1 MPSQPGIGRYE
12 VVSVLGQGAM
22 GTVYKAVD
30 PRVGRAVALR
40 TINLDRSK
48 DARAEFEA
56 CVGCETSAGRLRHAN
71 IASLYDV
78 GETDDVAYLAMEYV
92 EGESLRKMLDSGMAL
107 PIDRIAGI
115 VARVADALNYA
126 HANHVVHRGIKPSN
140 IMITP
145 DGGIKIMDFD
155 IAQIPAGSHTIPGT
169 PGSPNYMAPEQVA
182 GGNTDGRTDIFA
194 LGVVLYEMLT
204 GVTPFGGDNLSTI
217 TDKVLKEE
225 PVPPSTLNA
234 RVPPVFDLIISRA
247 LAKRPKD
254 RYQTALAFA
263 RDLRNPDD
271 LPSRKTWP
279 AAGAKPALAV
289 ASPLPAG
296 QQDTTGAIPLAADAK
311 PAQAVASPMPAGQQ
325 DATGVIPLSADRAE
339 TKEKAVSLLGKAQ
352 VCKPLL
358 LALPILII
366 AAFVAYTQGHQPRH
380 KERAAALATPTP
392 AAPTA
397 PAMPRV
403 LAAPTAS
410 ATPAVPE
417 TPATLATPAAPETP
431 MASAKSTASAAP
443 KVGVPESGRM
453 PPVAVMPAKATMALA
468 ISPWGEVHV
477 DGNRVGV
484 TPPLAAL
491 QLVPGRHEVEIRNQG
506 FAPYRETVNLEPG
519 KPLKIRHKFR

>member
-92 EGESLRKMLDSGMAL
+92 EGESLRKMLDSGVAL

-410 ATPAVPE
+410 ATPAVP
-417 TPATLATPAAPETP
+417 ATPAAPETP
-431 MASAKSTASAAP
+431 MASAKPTASAAP

>member
-1 MPSQPGIGRYE
+1 MPSQPGIGPYE
-12 VVSVLGQGAM
+12 AVSVLGQGAM
-22 GTVYKAVD
+22 GTVYKAVG
-30 PRVGRAVALR
+30 PRVGRAVALK

-48 DARAEFEA
+48 DARAGFEA
-56 CVGCETSAGRLRHAN
+56 WVERETSAGRLRHAN

-78 GETDDVAYLAMEYV
+78 GATDDVAYLAMEYV
-92 EGESLRKMLDSGMAL
+92 EGESLRKMLDSGVAL

-126 HANHVVHRGIKPSN
+126 HANHVVHRDIKPSN

-145 DGGIKIMDFD
+145 EGGVKVTDFG
-155 IAQIPAGSHTIPGT
+155 IAQISAGLHTIPGI
-169 PGSPNYMAPEQVA
+169 PGPPNYMAPEQVA

-279 AAGAKPALAV
+279 AAGAKPAQAV
-289 ASPLPAG
+289 ASPLPA
-296 QQDTTGAIPLAADAK
+296 DP
-311 PAQAVASPMPAGQQ
+311 Q
-325 DATGVIPLSADRAE
+325 DATGAIQIAADRAE
-339 TKEKAVSLLGKAQ
+339 TKGKAAFLLGKAQ
-352 VCKPLL
+352 VRKPLL

-366 AAFVAYTQGHQPRH
+366 AAFVAYTQGHYPRRN
-380 KERAAALATPTP
+380 ELAAALATPTP

-403 LAAPTAS
+403 LAAPMVS
-410 ATPAVPE
+410 ATPAVP
-417 TPATLATPAAPETP
+417 ATPAAPETP
-431 MASAKSTASAAP
+431 TASAKPTASAAP

>member
-1 MPSQPGIGRYE
+1 MPSQPGIGPYE
-12 VVSVLGQGAM
+12 AVSVLGQGAM

-48 DARAEFEA
+48 DARAGFEA
-56 CVGCETSAGRLRHAN
+56 WVERETSAGRLRHAN

-78 GETDDVAYLAMEYV
+78 GATDDIAYFAMEYV
-92 EGESLRKMLDSGMAL
+92 EGESLRKMLDSGAAL
-107 PIDRIAGI
+107 PIDRIAGV

-126 HANHVVHRGIKPSN
+126 HANHVVHRDIKPSN

-145 DGGIKIMDFD
+145 EGGVKVMDFG
-155 IAQIPAGSHTIPGT
+155 IAQIPAGLHTIPGI

-204 GVTPFGGDNLSTI
+204 GVTPFRDDNLSAI

-225 PVPPSTLNA
+225 PVPPSMLNA

-271 LPSRKTWP
+271 LPSQKTRL
-279 AAGAKPALAV
+279 AAG
-289 ASPLPAG
+289 
-296 QQDTTGAIPLAADAK
+296 AK
-311 PAQAVASPMPAGQQ
+311 PAQAVASPLPADPQ
-325 DATGVIPLSADRAE
+325 DATDAIPLAADRAE

-352 VCKPLL
+352 MRKPLL

-366 AAFVAYTQGHQPRH
+366 AAFVAYTQGHQPRRN
-380 KERAAALATPTP
+380 ELAAALATP
-392 AAPTA
+392 APTA
-397 PAMPRV
+397 SATPAP
-403 LAAPTAS
+403 APAPTAS
-410 ATPAVPE
+410 ATPAVP
-417 TPATLATPAAPETP
+417 ATPT
-431 MASAKSTASAAP
+431 ASAKPTASAAP
-443 KVGVPESGRM
+443 KVGVPESGRV